1 MIGYPA
7 FQIRH
12 KGERHEE
19 KKKRKRKKREI
30 GQ

>member
-19 KKKRKRKKREI
+19 KKRKRKKREI